1 MPSVLSIGSSLVDI
15 FVQSDEFQLEKSSE
29 GLLLCQRYG
38 EKIEISDFS
47 LHTGGGAS
55 NTAVGFV
62 RLGMDASIIA
72 ELGRDSWSEII
83 AADLKKSNVRTD
95 YMVVEKKEHTGGSV
109 ILIGKDGG
117 RTVLVHRGAASQ
129 LDPQDVPPS
138 AIEQADWV
146 HLSSISGRKETLIH
160 IFSLLQRGE
169 RKLSWNPGK
178 QELKLIAQAELDVSQ
193 IPCSV
198 LLLNKQEWES
208 VQTVAHILK
217 KHIPEIVITDG
228 SEGGWI
234 IGGDVQT
241 PFVVEKVRSV
251 DDTGAGDAFAV
262 GYVAARVLGESVTTA
277 LHWAKANAQSVVQF
291 VGAKPGLLTKSGL
304 EEMLKHVS

>member
-138 AIEQADWV
+138 AIEQVDWV
-146 HLSSISGRKETLIH
+146 HLSSISGRKETLVH

-193 IPCSV
+193 IPCSI
-198 LLLNKQEWES
+198 LILNKQEWES
-208 VQTVAHILK
+208 VQTVAHVLK
-217 KHIPEIVITDG
+217 KQIPEI
-228 SEGGWI
+228 
-234 IGGDVQT
+234 
-241 PFVVEKVRSV
+241 
-251 DDTGAGDAFAV
+251 
-262 GYVAARVLGESVTTA
+262 
-277 LHWAKANAQSVVQF
+277 
-291 VGAKPGLLTKSGL
+291 
-304 EEMLKHVS
+304 